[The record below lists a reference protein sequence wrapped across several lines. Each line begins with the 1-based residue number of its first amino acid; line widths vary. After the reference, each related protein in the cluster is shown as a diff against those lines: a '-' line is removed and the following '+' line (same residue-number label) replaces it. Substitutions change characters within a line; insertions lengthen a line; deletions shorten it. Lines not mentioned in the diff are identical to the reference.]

1 MSGVRAT
8 PRPGLGV
15 ALVVAMTACFATMD
29 STVKVLGAFLP
40 VLVILWSRYSVQ
52 AATMGVWLLRSRRRA
67 GGAGFRT
74 AHPRF
79 QFARGALLLASS
91 MFSFFGLQHLPVA
104 EFTAINMLA
113 PVAVTLMAGWFLHEQ
128 VSPLRWAL
136 VIGGLLGALIMVRPG
151 SGLFGWAVLLPLA
164 GMLSYA
170 CFQVL
175 TGKLSALESPYT
187 THFYT
192 GLIGS
197 LALTAMLLASRIDL
211 APVLRDAPP
220 GHLGLLLL
228 IGVLGTSGHLMLV
241 MAFSLA
247 PTATLM
253 PFLYAQLGMAVIV
266 GWLVFRQAPDAWGWV
281 GIAVIAVCG
290 AASAWLN
297 VREAAER
304 HKPVSAVG
312 IDTIT
317 D

>member
-1 MSGVRAT
+1 MSRAET
-8 PRPGLGV
+8 PHPGLGI
-15 ALVVAMTACFATMD
+15 ALVLVMTACFATMD
-29 STVKVLGAFLP
+29 STVKYLGAFLP

-52 AATMGVWLLRSRRRA
+52 AATMGVWLLRSRRRC
-67 GGAGFRT
+67 GGAGFRS

-79 QFARGALLLASS
+79 QIARGALLLASS
-91 MFSFFGLQHLPVA
+91 LFSFFALQHLPIA

-113 PVAVTLMAGWFLHEQ
+113 PVAVTLMAGWFLHER
-128 VSPLRWAL
+128 VSPLRWLL
-136 VIGGLLGALIMVRPG
+136 VAGGLVGALIMIRPG

-175 TGKLSALESPYT
+175 TSKLAGLENPFT

-192 GLIGS
+192 GLTGS
-197 LALTAMLLASRIDL
+197 LSLSAMLLASPVDL
-211 APVLRDAPP
+211 APALQGALPSQ
-220 GHLGLLLL
+220 LGLLLL
-228 IGVLGTSGHLMLV
+228 IGTLGTTGHLMLV
-241 MAFSLA
+241 LAFRLA

-266 GWLVFRQAPDAWGWV
+266 GWLVFHQAPDGWGWV

-297 VREAAER
+297 VREATAA
-304 HKPVSAVG
+304 HQPISALSA
-312 IDTIT
+312 DTIV

>member
-1 MSGVRAT
+1 MSAPRAA

-29 STVKVLGAFLP
+29 STVKVLGAVLP

-52 AATMGVWLLRSRRRA
+52 AATMGLWLLRSRRRA
-67 GGAGFRT
+67 GGAGFRS

-79 QFARGALLLASS
+79 QFARGALLLTSS
-91 MFSFFGLQHLPVA
+91 LFSFFALQHLPLA

-113 PVAVTLMAGWFLHEQ
+113 PVAVTLMAGWFLRER
-128 VSPLRWAL
+128 VSALRWVL
-136 VIGGLLGALIMVRPG
+136 VIGGLLGALIMIRPG

-170 CFQVL
+170 SFQVL
-175 TGKLSALESPYT
+175 TSKLAGLESPYT

-197 LALTAMLLASRIDL
+197 LALTAMLLASSVDL
-211 APVLRDAPP
+211 APSLQAARPE
-220 GHLGLLLL
+220 HLVLLLL
-228 IGVLGTSGHLMLV
+228 VGVLGTSGHLMLV
-241 MAFSLA
+241 MAFRLA

-253 PFLYAQLGMAVIV
+253 PFLYAQLGMAVLV
-266 GWLVFRQAPDAWGWV
+266 GWLVFRQSPDAWGWV

-297 VREAAER
+297 VREAAEK
-304 HKPVSAVG
+304 HKPMSAVSVDS
-312 IDTIT
+312 IVD
-317 D
+317 